1 MIDDIKNIRFIYQLE
16 SEKVSLPEK
25 AGPERTCQGSADA
38 KAKTG
43 PLP

>member
-1 MIDDIKNIRFIYQLE
+1 MILKTFVLFINWNL
-16 SEKVSLPEK
+16 SKVSLPEK